1 MVLEL
6 LELVGAAVLVLEQE
20 QEEVQGQVVVAG
32 LEQMLEALEGQ
43 EVQEKEEQDVW
54 KLQEKEELET

>member
-32 LEQMLEALEGQ
+32 LEQMLEALDGQ
-43 EVQEKEEQDVW
+43 EVQEKEEQEV
-54 KLQEKEELET
+54 

>member
-32 LEQMLEALEGQ
+32 LEQMLEALE
-43 EVQEKEEQDVW
+43 VQEKEEQEVW
-54 KLQEKEELET
+54 KVQEQEELET